1 MQDKILQLIESD
13 QESAQEEEVPV
24 EDHEDLSQEE
34 D

>member
-13 QESAQEEEVPV
+13 QESAQEEVPV